1 MYRNSQLLRLART
14 HRVLSCDVGPWRPFH
29 NTCRSCRNLYST
41 SSEIINGIQCQFEKD
56 RRVAT
61 LSINNPKKMNI
72 VNSSILSQLT
82 TTCEELSKDQDLRA
96 VIITGAP
103 TAEGKSP
110 SFIGG
115 ADIKEMYSLSSPEE
129 ARTFITG
136 VHKACQALRDLPVPV
151 IARVNGFSLGA
162 GLEIMISCD
171 LRVATQESHFGMP
184 EVRVGIPSVV
194 EAALLPQLIG
204 FGRTRRLLY
213 LAEII
218 NGREAKEWGLIEEVV
233 QDVEGLDRIVDD
245 WVSRLCEMGPTAI
258 RQQKRLMM
266 QWEHS
271 SIAEGI
277 QAGTDEFALAFESND
292 GQEPREYMG
301 RFLNRAR
308 GQ

>member
-1 MYRNSQLLRLART
+1 
-14 HRVLSCDVGPWRPFH
+14 
-29 NTCRSCRNLYST
+29 
-41 SSEIINGIQCQFEKD
+41 
-56 RRVAT
+56 
-61 LSINNPKKMNI
+61 MNI

-96 VIITGAP
+96 VVLTGGP

-115 ADIKEMYSLSSPEE
+115 ADIKEMCSLSSPED

-151 IARVNGFSLGA
+151 IARVDGFSLGA
-162 GLEIMISCD
+162 GLEIMVSCD

-218 NGREAKEWGLIEEVV
+218 NGLQAKEWGLVEEVV
-233 QDVEGLDRIVDD
+233 QDADGLDQTVDE
-245 WVSRLCEMGPTAI
+245 WVSRLCEMGPIAI

-266 QWEHS
+266 RWEDCS
-271 SIAEGI
+271 VAEGI
-277 QAGTDEFALAFESND
+277 QAGIDEFALAFEANG
-292 GQEPREYMG
+292 GQEPREYMVRPFIQNSPG
-301 RFLNRAR
+301 SVLMLPRDASSIVREGSEALEMRAPTSDCYLYSLSL
-308 GQ
+308 

>member
-1 MYRNSQLLRLART
+1 
-14 HRVLSCDVGPWRPFH
+14 
-29 NTCRSCRNLYST
+29 
-41 SSEIINGIQCQFEKD
+41 
-56 RRVAT
+56 
-61 LSINNPKKMNI
+61 MNI
-72 VNSSILSQLT
+72 VNTSILSQLI

-96 VIITGAP
+96 VVLTGGP

-115 ADIKEMYSLSSPEE
+115 ADIKEMYSLSSPDE

-151 IARVNGFSLGA
+151 IARVDGFSLGA
-162 GLEIMISCD
+162 GLEIMVSCD
-171 LRVATQESHFGMP
+171 LRVATQESQFGMP

-218 NGREAKEWGLIEEVV
+218 KGREAKEWGLIEEVV
-233 QDVEGLDRIVDD
+233 QDADGLDRTVDE
-245 WVSRLCEMGPTAI
+245 WVSRLCEMGPIAI

-266 QWEHS
+266 RWEDS

-277 QAGTDEFALAFESND
+277 QAGIDEFALAFEANG
-292 GQEPREYMG
+292 GQEPREYMV
-301 RFLNRAR
+301 RSFLQRCPVSVLMLYRDAFSIVREGSEGPKKRASTSECSLHSFAL
-308 GQ
+308 